1 MITLTI
7 KSLKG
12 TLIRNATVT
21 YNNNTKEVDT
31 FGKLNINTN
40 DDVEITVKAEGYSDN
55 TFTIKKSDY
64 DIEKDVLML
73 PTQTVQEAVA
83 KTVVDTTPI
92 IDAFIFNM
100 PTTIDEA
107 KQAYKNLDKNI
118 KAQKDII
125 DKALKD
131 DAMDILQAQAT
142 NLIYVAKAQLQPAMD
157 YYVNARKQYSNNP
170 FKSWVSFRNYME
182 YTSMIAGIYLLRA
195 NLTKYCN
202 TILEKI
208 QEKL

>member
-12 TLIRNATVT
+12 DILKNATVI
-21 YNNNTKEVDT
+21 YNNEEHKAD
-31 FGKLNINTN
+31 GKISINTN
-40 DDVEITVKAEGYSDN
+40 DEITITVKAEGYSDN
-55 TFTIKKSDY
+55 TFTIKKSEY
-64 DIEKDVLML
+64 DIQKDVLML
-73 PTQTVQEAVA
+73 PTTTVQETVV
-83 KTVVDTTPI
+83 KTVIDATPI

-100 PTTIDEA
+100 PTTVDEA

-118 KAQKDII
+118 KAQKEII

-157 YYVNARKQYSNNP
+157 YYVNARKEYSKNP

-182 YTSMIAGIYLLRA
+182 YTSMIAGIYILRA

-202 TILEKI
+202 MILEKI
-208 QEKL
+208 QEKI

>member
-21 YNNNTKEVDT
+21 YNNTTKEVDT
-31 FGKLNINTN
+31 SGKIEIDAN
-40 DDVEITVKAEGYSDN
+40 DDIEITVKAEGYSDN
-55 TFTIKKSDY
+55 TFTIKKSEY
-64 DIEKDVLML
+64 DIQKDVLML
-73 PTQTVQEAVA
+73 PTKTVEEAVA
-83 KTVVDTTPI
+83 KTVIDASPI
-92 IDAFIFNM
+92 IDAFIFN
-100 PTTIDEA
+100 

-157 YYVNARKQYSNNP
+157 YYVNARKQYSSNP

-182 YTSMIAGIYLLRA
+182 YTSMIAGIYILRA

-208 QEKL
+208 QEKI

>member
-21 YNNNTKEVDT
+21 YNNTTKEVDT
-31 FGKLNINTN
+31 SGKIEIDAN
-40 DDVEITVKAEGYSDN
+40 DDIEFTVKAEGYSDN
-55 TFTIKKSDY
+55 TFTIKKSEY
-64 DIEKDVLML
+64 DIQKDVLML
-73 PTQTVQEAVA
+73 PTQTVQEAVD
-83 KTVVDTTPI
+83 KTVTDAAPI
-92 IDAFIFNM
+92 IDSFIFNM
-100 PTTIDEA
+100 PTTIEEA

-157 YYVNARKQYSNNP
+157 YYVNARKQYSSNP

-208 QEKL
+208 QEKI

>member
-21 YNNNTKEVDT
+21 YNNITKEVDT
-31 FGKLNINTN
+31 SGKIEIDAN
-40 DDVEITVKAEGYSDN
+40 DDIEITVKAEGYSDN
-55 TFTIKKSDY
+55 TFTIKKSEY
-64 DIEKDVLML
+64 DIQKDVLML

-83 KTVVDTTPI
+83 KTVIDASPI

-107 KQAYKNLDKNI
+107 KQVYKNLDKNI

-157 YYVNARKQYSNNP
+157 YYVNARKQYSKNP

-208 QEKL
+208 QEKI

>member
-12 TLIRNATVT
+12 DILTNAIVI
-21 YNNNTKEVDT
+21 YNGEEHKVN
-31 FGKLNINTN
+31 GKISIDTN
-40 DDVEITVKAEGYSDN
+40 DDIEITVKAEGYSNN
-55 TFTIKKSDY
+55 TFTIKKSEY

-73 PTQTVQEAVA
+73 PTKTVEEAVA
-83 KTVVDTTPI
+83 KTVVDASPI

-107 KQAYKNLDKNI
+107 KQVYKNLDKNI

-157 YYVNARKQYSNNP
+157 YYVNARKQYSSNP
-170 FKSWVSFRNYME
+170 FKSWVSFRNYH
-182 YTSMIAGIYLLRA
+182 
-195 NLTKYCN
+195 
-202 TILEKI
+202 
-208 QEKL
+208 